1 MSDNQ
6 ANTRIEKIASFING
20 VAYKTISAMDN
31 TKAVRDAAKAAN
43 KAAND
48 SEFSTR
54 DSLLVEC
61 ATASVQGD
69 WTEAEINSAATK
81 VIAAC
86 NADGKVKKTLQN
98 VTSEMKAAMHPNAR
112 AYVGHLLDLATSTFT
127 EEEENAKADKDLPTP
142 LKLAFARRYMLFM
155 ELIREAKNECRI
167 YTTRDEV
174 LAFAASEDPRFNAK
188 TLHKRLTRVVDE
200 LKAFYNDC
208 PVDAVANVQA
218 EITNV
223 TEAVI
228 SAAIKSKPSKPT
240 LAFVHPNVAP
250 KPAEAPSAPVVP
262 STTPTLTLPKA
273 PVNVGAP
280 RPPAR
285 RNTPMVKGDNMS
297 VLNGLVA

>member
-1 MSDNQ
+1 MTDTQ

-20 VAYKTISAMDN
+20 VAYKVIAATEN
-31 TKAVRDAAKAAN
+31 TKTVRDAARATV

-81 VIAAC
+81 VIAGC

-98 VTSEMKAAMHPNAR
+98 VTSELKAAMHPNAR
-112 AYVGHLLDLATSTFT
+112 AYVGKLLELATSAFT

-155 ELIREAKNECRI
+155 ELIREAKNECRV

-174 LAFAASEDPRFNAK
+174 LAFAAFNDPRFDAK
-188 TLHKRLTRVVDE
+188 LLHKRLTRTVDE

-218 EITNV
+218 EITSV

-240 LAFVHPNVAP
+240 LAFVHPAR
-250 KPAEAPSAPVVP
+250 APSPAPADP
-262 STTPTLTLPKA
+262 AITSPATLTLPKA

-280 RPPAR
+280 KPPAKAK
-285 RNTPMVKGDNMS
+285 PMVKGDSMS

>member
-6 ANTRIEKIASFING
+6 ANTRIENIASFING
-20 VAYKTISAMDN
+20 VAYKAISAMDN
-31 TKAVRDAAKAAN
+31 TKTIRDAAKASV

-81 VIAAC
+81 VLAAC

-98 VTSEMKAAMHPNAR
+98 VTSELKAAMHPNAR
-112 AYVGHLLDLATSTFT
+112 AYVGHLLELATSAFT

-155 ELIREAKNECRI
+155 ELIREAKNECRV
-167 YTTRDEV
+167 YTTRDEL
-174 LAFAASEDPRFNAK
+174 LAFAAFNDPRFDAK
-188 TLHKRLTRVVDE
+188 ALHKRLTRTVDE

-223 TEAVI
+223 TEAMI

-240 LAFVHPNVAP
+240 LAFVHPARMPAAP
-250 KPAEAPSAPVVP
+250 A
-262 STTPTLTLPKA
+262 TTLTPTLTLPKA
-273 PVNVGAP
+273 PTNVGAP
-280 RPPAR
+280 KPPAKAKP
-285 RNTPMVKGDNMS
+285 TVKGDNMS
-297 VLNGLVA
+297 VLNQLVA